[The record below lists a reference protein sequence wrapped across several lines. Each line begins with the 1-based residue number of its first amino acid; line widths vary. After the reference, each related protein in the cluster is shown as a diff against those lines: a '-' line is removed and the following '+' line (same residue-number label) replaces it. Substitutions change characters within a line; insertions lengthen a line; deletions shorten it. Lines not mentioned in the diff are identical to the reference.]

1 MTESALPAARPRK
14 ILTQIA
20 PVTWEHP
27 ADRAALQSLRSVPGF
42 DEVVKKVYGF
52 IGEPGVRLIFQA
64 DAVRVGPT
72 QFPRLNQLY
81 TDVLTSMD
89 WSERPELF
97 VSQTPF
103 ANAGAFG
110 MDRPFIVINSGT
122 LRLLDDDEMRNVL
135 GHELGHVMSGHA
147 LYHTILVLILNV
159 SLGALPF
166 LAGIAILPIQ
176 LALLEWFRK
185 SELSSARAGLLPCQ
199 DPTASLRVNLKFA
212 GGRRH
217 VADGPERVPRAGQ
230 GVRSSGRRDRPHLQ
244 DPRRAGS
251 LASFQHGASG
261 RAAALDRRRSLRSR
275 VARRIPPPRTR
286 GGAAADRPGHRRR
299 TRPLYEGSE
308 GRRGRRG
315 GHREAGR
322 PGVHRRVQQ
331 EEVRVLVVGGGGRE
345 HALCWALKRD
355 FPDSG
360 VFAAPGNPGTGQLGT
375 NLAIP
380 VTATADLVAAA
391 REYRIDFTIVGPEA
405 PLAAGLAGALRDAG
419 QAVFG
424 PGAAAARIESSKA
437 FAKEV
442 MRRARISTA
451 ASQTFTAL
459 DPALAFIKR
468 HAEPLVVKAS
478 GLAGGK
484 GAVVCARRTE
494 AARAARTMLVEAAFG
509 DAGRGIVIEDFLKG
523 EGPSGVGRTR

>member
-135 GHELGHVMSGHA
+135 GNELGHVMSGHA

-185 SELSSARAGLLPCQ
+185 SELSSDRAGLLGCQ

-212 GGRRH
+212 GGGDMSQMDLN
-217 VADGPERVPRAGQ
+217 AFLMQAKEYEEAG
-230 GVRSSGRRDRPHLQ
+230 G
-244 DPRRAGS
+244 
-251 LASFQHGASG
+251 
-261 RAAALDRRRSLRSR
+261 ALDRIFKILGVLGRSHPFNTVRAAELQRWIEEGHYDRVLRGEY
-275 VARRIPPPRTR
+275 T
-286 GGAAADRPGHRRR
+286 
-299 TRPLYEGSE
+299 
-308 GRRGRRG
+308 RRGPDAEQRPIDKDIDDA
-315 GHREAGR
+315 AG
-322 PGVHRRVQQ
+322 
-331 EEVRVLVVGGGGRE
+331 E
-345 HALCWALKRD
+345 H
-355 FPDSG
+355 
-360 VFAAPGNPGTGQLGT
+360 Q
-375 NLAIP
+375 
-380 VTATADLVAAA
+380 
-391 REYRIDFTIVGPEA
+391 IDFTIVGAEV
-405 PLAAGLAGALRDAG
+405 PLAAGVADALREAG
-419 QAVFG
+419 HAVFG
-424 PGAAAARIESSKA
+424 PSAAAARVESSKA
-437 FAKEV
+437 FAKEL
-442 MRRARISTA
+442 MRRARIATA

-459 DPALAFIKR
+459 DPALAYIKR

-478 GLAGGK
+478 GLAAGK

-494 AARAARTMLVEAAFG
+494 AARAARAMLGGAAVG
-509 DAGRGIVIEDFLKG
+509 DAGREIGIDI
-523 EGPSGVGRTR
+523 GR